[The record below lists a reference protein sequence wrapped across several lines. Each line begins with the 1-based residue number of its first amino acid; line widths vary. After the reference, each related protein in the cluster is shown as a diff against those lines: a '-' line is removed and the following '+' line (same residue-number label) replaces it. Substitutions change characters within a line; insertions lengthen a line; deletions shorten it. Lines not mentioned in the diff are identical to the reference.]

1 MSCCMRDA
9 VELEASGKPTTI
21 VVNDVFTPI
30 AHATAALLALPADY
44 VERNVVWLPHPTSN
58 LSRAAVS
65 ALVDDRMELIRD
77 ALLGRLAPAATAA
90 TNGAGGDA
98 LALARDTVAG
108 LAGSLRADG
117 AELVLLDFGDGVLAG
132 ELRIGDL
139 TCDDGSC
146 IMPADSLAKMIEAL
160 VRPKVPA
167 LREVRLRET
176 GNARG

>member
-1 MSCCMRDA
+1 MRDA
-9 VELEASGKPTTI
+9 VALEASGKPTAI

-44 VERNVVWLPHPTSN
+44 VARNVVWLPHPTSN

-65 ALVDDRMELIRD
+65 ALVDERIGLIRD
-77 ALLGRLAPAATAA
+77 ALLGRLAAATAP
-90 TNGAGGDA
+90 GAAGSGGDA
-98 LALARDTVAG
+98 LALARETVAG

-117 AELVLLDFGDGVLAG
+117 AELVLVGYGDGVLAG

-146 IMPADSLAKMIEAL
+146 IMPADALAKMIEAL
-160 VRPKVPA
+160 VRPKLPA
-167 LREVRLRET
+167 LREVRLLET
-176 GNARG
+176 GNARA